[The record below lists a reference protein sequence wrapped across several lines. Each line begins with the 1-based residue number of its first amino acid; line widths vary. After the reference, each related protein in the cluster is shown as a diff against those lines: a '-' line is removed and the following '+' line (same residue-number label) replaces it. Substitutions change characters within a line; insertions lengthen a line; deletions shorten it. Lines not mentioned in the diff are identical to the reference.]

1 MRSRII
7 QEHGGDSSK
16 GGSTHTEVRA
26 VRRDNLSS
34 PTKRSLSYKLVTSL
48 TITMKIAITTLPI
61 NSILTLTIT
70 KVSGEEW
77 MDFLQGPGT
86 KKTKLELEPYPTP
99 QATPDPDPN
108 TDFSR
113 PVR

>member
-61 NSILTLTIT
+61 QFNLDPDHNQGKRRGVDGLPARPGHQKNKTRTGTL
-70 KVSGEEW
+70 
-77 MDFLQGPGT
+77 
-86 KKTKLELEPYPTP
+86 PYPSSYP
-99 QATPDPDPN
+99 
-108 TDFSR
+108 
-113 PVR
+113 